1 MSRDEPE
8 SANQQR
14 EAVERELKFPC
25 DNLEGMRERLLAFE
39 AERLAAGG
47 AEENLVY
54 DREGQLLEKR
64 EILRLRRDRSGWS
77 LTFKGTP
84 IFEDGV
90 KVRSE
95 RETKVENGDEV
106 HAILVGLGY
115 EVVRR
120 YEKKRE
126 EWRLGGVKVA
136 LDHTPIGDF
145 IEFCNES
152 VHAEST
158 VSSDQPRAAVPG
170 RLQNFFQRCHVAV
183 GISVALCFAK
193 AYSVD
198 D

>member
-8 SANQQR
+8 PAS
-14 EAVERELKFPC
+14 EKKDTVERELKFPC

-54 DREGQLLEKR
+54 DRNGRLLEKR

-77 LTFKGTP
+77 LTFKGSPT
-84 IFEDGV
+84 FEDGV

-106 HAILVGLGY
+106 HAILLGLGY
-115 EVVRR
+115 EVVKR

-145 IEFCNES
+145 VEFEGSGAATVARRCEFD
-152 VHAEST
+152 VEQAEMRTYLELYEDYRREHPDAPPDMVFS
-158 VSSDQPRAAVPG
+158 
-170 RLQNFFQRCHVAV
+170 
-183 GISVALCFAK
+183 
-193 AYSVD
+193 
-198 D
+198 

>member
-25 DNLEGMRERLLAFE
+25 DNLEGMRERLLSFE

-54 DREGQLLEKR
+54 DREGQLLENR

-77 LTFKGTP
+77 LTFKGAPT
-84 IFEDGV
+84 FEDGV

-115 EVVRR
+115 AVVRR

-126 EWRLGGVKVA
+126 EWQLGGVKVA

-145 IEFCNES
+145 IEFEGSGATKVARRCEFD
-152 VHAEST
+152 VEQAEMRTYLELYEDYRREHPEAPPDMVFS
-158 VSSDQPRAAVPG
+158 
-170 RLQNFFQRCHVAV
+170 
-183 GISVALCFAK
+183 
-193 AYSVD
+193 
-198 D
+198 

>member
-1 MSRDEPE
+1 MSRDESE
-8 SANQQR
+8 SASRQT
-14 EAVERELKFPC
+14 ETVERELKFPC

-47 AEENLVY
+47 AEENVVY
-54 DREGQLLEKR
+54 DREGRLLEKR

-77 LTFKGTP
+77 LTFKGAP
-84 IFEDGV
+84 VFEDGV
-90 KVRSE
+90 KIRTE

-106 HAILVGLGY
+106 HAILLGLGY

-145 IEFCNES
+145 VEFEGGG
-152 VHAEST
+152 A
-158 VSSDQPRAAVPG
+158 AAVA
-170 RLQNFFQRCHVAV
+170 RRCEFDVEQAEMRTYLELYEDYRRQHPEAPPDMVF
-183 GISVALCFAK
+183 S
-193 AYSVD
+193 
-198 D
+198 